1 MYDITTKKI
10 IIPEGTKQ
18 IDIEEFKNYEN
29 VEEIVLPNSIEVIN
43 MFAFAGCK
51 SLRTI
56 NLPSNLKLI
65 EAYAFAGCESL
76 EEITFPSSLKYLSAG
91 IFSDCKKLKKLNIH
105 NNINY
110 IDEYALYNCESLEN
124 FDIPSNVTS
133 LGQMALMGCKKI
145 KSIHIPANLD
155 TIEVGALAHMDS
167 LESITVDEKNE
178 KYFTE
183 DDETVLISKDG
194 IIIQYAINCDC
205 KEFVSGYYI
214 VNYDEDENH
223 DSIEG
228 YQLIYNI
235 ADYAFAG
242 AKKLQKIFLPS
253 ETESIGAKTFADCEN
268 LKELEVYYTPY
279 GKSLLFTIYGD
290 FREETDIPFE
300 KVIIPEGVTT
310 LCENISDIFKNAKEV
325 ILPSTLEHIGKNVFS
340 KSKYL
345 TKLDIPKEIKMINPN
360 TFDNNTL
367 LNFPDF
373 GIVKGIDFNMLQTK
387 ISNYYYIEN
396 HNKDNIKIY
405 SLNDGTYYI
414 KIGDYD
420 IIKVNKDEII
430 KTYDTSLII
439 KNNPDE
445 YIKHLYDLLHINGE
459 ASNIMIDLW
468 TDKRLEETF
477 SKFVNDMNYVK
488 KIAEH
493 KISTEIREIISNSDI
508 YDEFLFSGIMMRKI
522 GQQDVKK
529 ILENYNNSISRFF
542 RFCKI
547 DKNQDYNNVII
558 DVDNLI
564 EYSRLLEKYKKYDKY
579 LYNPIFFQKLS
590 HKNAELLI
598 KSFNKNIKHI
608 LQNSET
614 INDYYGNNLNDLIT
628 FCNALGVFSDDAII
642 SQRLSTFI
650 NEKILAKRLPNGKEN
665 EHRIVGDN
673 IHTMLGEIKPRDEID
688 YEFIVFFIE
697 NYDQLIELEKQSSG
711 IIARIYN
718 AFRDISK
725 TSTSHKGA
733 QRHLKVTLNKC
744 LDYFLTKK
752 FEGITEE
759 NKELATK
766 IQSYYTESYALNIGE
781 MIVKQSQDAP
791 RNIFSKINYNEDG
804 NPIYSYD
811 KNEDLYEKNSYG
823 FSYHWLPKQDYDNLI
838 LGKYCNSCAHI
849 LGAGAGIMR
858 ASMILDNC
866 QNLVIKNSERE
877 IIAKMTIYV
886 NRQQGYAVF
895 NTAEVNSK
903 YHNESD
909 INEIYEAFIRATNR
923 FVDEYNKNNII
934 PIFIVTIGE
943 YRNAIKDNLGN
954 KETILLDT
962 PNYSTYGYYADG
974 QSVGSYNGDA
984 KSKQLL
990 VLKRQKKRNLECVK
1004 KTI

>member
-1 MYDITTKKI
+1 MYDITAKKI

-18 IDIEEFKNYEN
+18 IDIEEFKNFEN

-43 MFAFAGCK
+43 MFAFSECK
-51 SLRTI
+51 SLRII
-56 NLPSNLKLI
+56 NLPSNLKLL

-76 EEITFPSSLKYLSAG
+76 EEITIPSSLKYLSAG
-91 IFSDCKKLKKLNIH
+91 VFRDCKKLKRLNIH

-110 IDEYALYNCESLEN
+110 IDEYALYNCESLDN
-124 FDIPSNVTS
+124 FDIPSNVTY

-145 KSIHIPANLD
+145 KTIHIPAKLD
-155 TIEVGALAHMDS
+155 TIEVGALALMDS
-167 LESITVDEKNE
+167 LELIAVDENNE
-178 KYFTE
+178 KYFTD

-194 IIIQYAINCDC
+194 IIIQYAINCDRQ
-205 KEFVSGYYI
+205 EFLSGYYI
-214 VNYDEDENH
+214 ENYGEDENH
-223 DSIEG
+223 DPIEG
-228 YQLIYNI
+228 YQMIYNI

-242 AKKLQKIFLPS
+242 AKKLQKILLPS

-268 LKELEVYYTPY
+268 LKELEVFFTPF
-279 GKSLLFTIYGD
+279 GKTLLFTIFGNIS
-290 FREETDIPFE
+290 EEADIPFE
-300 KVIIPEGVTT
+300 KIIIPEGVTT

-325 ILPSTLEHIGKNVFS
+325 VLPSTLEHIGKNVFS

-345 TKLDIPKEIKMINPN
+345 TKLDIPKEIKTINPN
-360 TFDNNTL
+360 TFENNIL
-367 LNFPDF
+367 LNFPDL
-373 GIVKGIDFNMLQTK
+373 GIVRGIDFNMLQTK
-387 ISNYYYIEN
+387 TSNYYYIEK
-396 HNKDNIKIY
+396 HDKDKIKLV
-405 SLNDGTYYI
+405 SLNDGSYYI

-430 KTYDTSLII
+430 KMYDTSLVM

-445 YIKHLYDLLHINGE
+445 FISHLYDLLHINE
-459 ASNIMIDLW
+459 ESSNITLEIW
-468 TDKRLEETF
+468 TDKNLEKTF
-477 SKFVNDMNYVK
+477 SKFVNDMDYVK
-488 KIAEH
+488 IIAEH
-493 KISTEIREIISNSDI
+493 KISTAIKEIINNSGISDK
-508 YDEFLFSGIMMRKI
+508 FLFPGIMMRKM

-547 DKNQDYNNVII
+547 DKNQDYNNIII

-564 EYSRLLEKYKKYDKY
+564 EYSKLLEKYKKYDKF

-590 HKNAELLI
+590 HKNFELLI
-598 KSFNKNIKHI
+598 KNFNKNIKHI

-614 INDYYGNNLNDLIT
+614 LSDHYGNNLNDFIT
-628 FCNALGVFSDDAII
+628 FCNALGVFSNDTVI
-642 SQRLSTFI
+642 SQKLSTYI
-650 NEKILAKRLPNGKEN
+650 NEKILSKSLPNGKEN
-665 EHRIVGDN
+665 EHRIVGND
-673 IHTMLGEIKPRDEID
+673 IHTMFGEIKPRDEID
-688 YEFIVFFIE
+688 YEFIVLFIE
-697 NYDQLIELEKQSSG
+697 NYDQLVELEKQSSG

-725 TSTSHKGA
+725 TSTSHRGS
-733 QRHLKVTLNKC
+733 QRHLKVTLDKC

-752 FEGITEE
+752 FEGVTEE
-759 NKELATK
+759 NKDLATK
-766 IQSYYTESYALNIGE
+766 IQSYYTESYALSIGE
-781 MIVKQSQDAP
+781 MIVKQSKNAP
-791 RNIFSKINYNEDG
+791 RNIFSKINYNKDG

-811 KNEDLYEKNSYG
+811 ENEDLYEKNTSG

-838 LGKYCNSCAHI
+838 LGKYCNCCAHI

-866 QNLVIKNSERE
+866 QNLVVKNIERE

-903 YHNESD
+903 YHSESD
-909 INEIYEAFIRATNR
+909 LNEIYEAFMRGTNR

-943 YRNAIKDNLGN
+943 YRNAIKYNLGN
-954 KETILLDT
+954 KETRLLDT

-974 QSVGSYNGDA
+974 QSVGTYNGDA
-984 KSKQLL
+984 KNKQLL
-990 VLKRQKKRNLECVK
+990 VLKRQKNNPLVN
-1004 KTI
+1004 